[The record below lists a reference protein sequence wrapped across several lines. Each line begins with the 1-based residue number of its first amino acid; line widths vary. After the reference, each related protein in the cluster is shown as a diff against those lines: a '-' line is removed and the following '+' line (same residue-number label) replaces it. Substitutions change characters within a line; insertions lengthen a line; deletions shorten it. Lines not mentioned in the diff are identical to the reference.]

1 MVERGLTAK
10 YLGILLSLVVAT
22 PSGAQVYIHNSGDET
37 AITEAQKGLVES
49 KSAYLSAFD
58 ENAIALAA
66 LINAERG
73 AVIDADL
80 ARRDFQLA
88 RVLDARTQSAES
100 GRTVLLAAIEK
111 RQKEIG
117 GANWEAG
124 SPAGVAGLIGARA
137 RAVANYMRQRADNIR
152 TRDDLLTLFR
162 QRGGKGSG
170 CDDRGANRVEVPP
183 EAPADSGQYYQSVLD
198 ICTLIASDT
207 KFLEGFQ
214 SASTLPLALRAGLG
228 DATAVAGLNP
238 AAMRAAVEQRDQL
251 KTLFAAQSALQKAAA
266 AHLKDL
272 EDYLACQ
279 MAKAAEPRIDDEI
292 RKVAGQLNG
301 FIDWLAGLDAESGKD
316 LAATPTQRAEAATEA
331 CKTEG
336 GQVITPPATI
346 SSIAELAD
354 QAKKNEPGLPSWAEI
369 RQVIAAAHTLEPTR
383 SIAAALQEEAQEFK
397 AGKLGEVLTAL
408 ATTDAG
414 TKPDGREAR
423 IAVAIV
429 QMLGH
434 FDDLRPGNLPRISA
448 VLVDIAASRLKATTA
463 AVEADR
469 LKQLAT
475 LADLK
480 VTALGRELVQLQDAR
495 DSLQPGKRQ
504 NFNRALRLVSA
515 SWGESRIP
523 QIVIEVDMG
532 NLDYVAWSA
541 RERATVEATFAMLD
555 AAFAQLQQ
563 YGQGGFRPEDA
574 ARLLNTI
581 GIGAIAVGT
590 N

>member
-1 MVERGLTAK
+1 MVERGPAARYFIVVLC
-10 YLGILLSLVVAT
+10 LVVAT
-22 PSGAQVYIHNSGDET
+22 PSSAQVYIHNTGDEA

-49 KSAYLSAFD
+49 KSTYLAAFD
-58 ENAIALAA
+58 ENAAALAD
-66 LINAERG
+66 LFKAERVA
-73 AVIDADL
+73 AVDADL

-88 RVLDARTQSAES
+88 RVLDTRAQNPET
-100 GRTVLLAAIEK
+100 GRIVLLAAIEK

-117 GANWEAG
+117 GANWEAAG
-124 SPAGVAGLIGARA
+124 PAGGAGFIGARA
-137 RAVANYMRQRADNIR
+137 RAVANFRRQRADNIG

-170 CDDRGANRVEVPP
+170 CDDRGANRVDVPP
-183 EAPADSGQYYQSVLD
+183 EAPADSGEYYQSALD
-198 ICTLIASDT
+198 VCTLIANDT
-207 KFLEGFQ
+207 KFLEAFQ
-214 SASTLPLALRAGLG
+214 SASTLPPALRAGLG
-228 DATAVAGLNP
+228 DATAVASLNP
-238 AAMRAAVEQRDQL
+238 GAMRAAVEQRDQL
-251 KTLFAAQSALQKAAA
+251 KALFAAQSALQKAAA

-279 MAKAAEPRIDDEI
+279 TAKAAEPRIDDEI

-301 FIDWLAGLDAESGKD
+301 FIDWLSALDADSGKD
-316 LAATPTQRAEAATEA
+316 LAATPTQSAEPATEA
-331 CKTEG
+331 CKTES
-336 GQVITPPATI
+336 GQMIAAPATI
-346 SSIAELAD
+346 SSVAELAD
-354 QAKKNEPGLPSWAEI
+354 KAKKDEPGLPSWAEI
-369 RQVIAAAHTLEPTR
+369 RQVIAAAHTMEPNR

-397 AGKLGEVLTAL
+397 AGKLGDVLTAL
-408 ATTDAG
+408 ATIDVG
-414 TKPDGREAR
+414 TKPDGLRAR
-423 IAVAIV
+423 IAVAIA

-475 LADLK
+475 LAELK
-480 VTALGRELVQLQDAR
+480 VSALGRELVQLQDAR
-495 DSLQPGKRQ
+495 DSLRPGERQ
-504 NFNRALRLVSA
+504 NFDRALRLVSE

-523 QIVIEVDMG
+523 QTVIEVDMG

-555 AAFAQLQQ
+555 ATFAQLQQ